1 MTLKDFLK
9 QILPHGICEYSARRH
24 DYMRLGFSASR
35 ATWIALSLRH
45 HRDLC
50 EARLDLVPE
59 PILSA
64 LRTCVDGGAHAGS
77 WTQALL
83 ERFKPERVIAVECE
97 PRLVGPLKAK
107 FSALSHVSVV
117 DAALAE
123 SEGKAS
129 FHQLRH
135 PASSSLFIPRA
146 EAAREFEAGSWDLV
160 GSVDVRKITYDQLV
174 AGEEE
179 ISILKL
185 DIQGAEMG
193 VLSNSQA
200 GLRKTKCIIL
210 EVFFTPLYENNVAFA
225 ELHQLMA
232 GKGFGL
238 YRLSSPYHRGGRVL
252 FADAVYVR
260 EDILSNLPRKR

>member
-1 MTLKDFLK
+1 MLLKDLIK
-9 QILPHGICEYSARRH
+9 QLIPHGICEYSARRH

-50 EARLDLVPE
+50 EARLDLVPA

-83 ERFKPERVIAVECE
+83 DRFQPERVIAVECE
-97 PRLVGPLKAK
+97 PRLVGPLKAR
-107 FSALSHVSVV
+107 FRALPRVSVV

-135 PASSSLFIPRA
+135 PASSSLFKPRA
-146 EAAREFEAGSWDLV
+146 EVVKEFEAGSWDLV
-160 GSVDVRKITYDQLV
+160 GTVDVRKVTYDQLV

-185 DIQGAEMG
+185 DIQGGEMG
-193 VLSNSQA
+193 ALSSSQE

-210 EVFFTPLYENNVAFA
+210 EVTFTSLYENNVAFA

-238 YRLSSPYHRGGRVL
+238 YRLSSAYHRGGRVL

-260 EDILSNLPRKR
+260 EDILDSLPREK